1 MNNLPVIPQ
10 TLCRIISDSILQ
22 YIIQQVDLLRGQ
34 KADKVDVTIQP
45 EELDLMDEVLPAK

>member
-1 MNNLPVIPQ
+1 MPYYLWFY
-10 TLCRIISDSILQ
+10 RIISDSILQ